1 MKSVLE
7 KAEAEEKALSG
18 GEADEDVQDFK
29 IDGDSVKVDGMAE
42 TITEEAAES
51 KPAKVVA
58 APKATVAPLALA

>member
-18 GEADEDVQDFK
+18 EADEDLQNFK

-42 TITEEAAES
+42 TTSEETES
-51 KPAKVVA
+51 KSLPKVA
-58 APKATVAPLALA
+58 ATPKASVASLALA